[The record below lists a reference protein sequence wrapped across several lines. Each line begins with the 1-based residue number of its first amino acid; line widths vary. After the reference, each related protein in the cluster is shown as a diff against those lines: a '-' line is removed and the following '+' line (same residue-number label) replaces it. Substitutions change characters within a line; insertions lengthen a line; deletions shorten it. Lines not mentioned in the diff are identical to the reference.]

1 MALALTSD
9 GVRIDFSKMSD
20 ILVTLYNDRY
30 RVATGRCSY
39 TVEGTTLRAVSRA
52 DNQRFLG
59 PHRVVLTCVMDGMKV
74 AYDAPAFEL
83 VATSAEAE
91 PGVESETD
99 AIGIELRVG
108 EISSSI
114 VQDIVAA
121 AVAATAEALEAA
133 EEARNAEGPQGPQG
147 EPGPAGPAGP
157 QGETG
162 PQGPEGPQGPQGPQ
176 GEDGY
181 DDTEIQAKLTE
192 LEDAVALQGT
202 KASLNEAEIGQLKDS
217 KADKEGY
224 YSSLVAG
231 AAENLINTSGDGVV
245 RELTYDTAGGTADFG
260 TGTAII
266 KRMRGKSLVWNQLI
280 KLKVETSTNK
290 GLTFTIGDGIV
301 INGISEDAGSK
312 AFTSITPYMFKGHKY
327 YLAGCPSGG
336 ASTTYYLTDQSNA
349 YDYGNGVIFTP
360 TYESGVRAI
369 VLRFGAN
376 VTFSNLVFRP
386 MLIDLTQMFGAGN
399 EPATIEEFKR
409 LFPRDDYAYNAGE
422 VIHFNGRRLLTTG
435 FNQWDE
441 QWELGSIASANG
453 ALINSTS
460 NIRSANYFKVFPNTA
475 YNATYPGT
483 VLYMFWY
490 DSEFK
495 YIGNFRLY
503 QGYPKNSPAN
513 AAYAKFY
520 TDSTP
525 YNNDICINLSWS
537 GYRNG
542 EYEPYEEHIL
552 ELPYGVYGDGLKSV
566 GDVYDEVTEERYVK
580 RIEQRV
586 FTAAEKI
593 QSVNDAGIINVALI
607 SDTDL
612 YNGKKAMV
620 IGYDKQST
628 AIADTTSEGWFISG
642 GDSMMD
648 ALYLRLDGAKVG
660 GTTLVEVNAY
670 LAEHPVTCLLVLSE
684 PDVTEFET
692 PLNLG
697 YYVNDFGTEM
707 ILPENGI
714 APFTAPAV
722 FDILYAMNAVDTL
735 RNLPTNYISKE
746 SFDNFTAALSSAL
759 ANAGITMSIKATFD
773 EETGAYTYTITASKT
788 E

>member
-59 PHRVVLTCVMDGMKV
+59 PHRVVLTGVMDGMKV

-91 PGVESETD
+91 PGAESETD

-108 EISSSI
+108 EISSSL

-147 EPGPAGPAGP
+147 EPGPAGPQGP

-162 PQGPEGPQGPQGPQ
+162 PQGPEGPQGPK

-181 DDTEIQAKLTE
+181 DDTEIQAKLTK
-192 LEDAVALQGT
+192 LSDDLTLQET
-202 KASLNEAEIGQLKDS
+202 KTSLNEAEIGQLKAS

-245 RELTYDTAGGTADFG
+245 RELTYDTAGGTADIG

-266 KRMRGKSLVWNQLI
+266 KSMRGKSLVWNQLFAA
-280 KLKVETSTNK
+280 TPTNYAQQWFSPK
-290 GLTFTIGDGIV
+290 GDNLTLEV
-301 INGISEDAGSK
+301 IALPESLWA
-312 AFTSITPYMFKGHKY
+312 AFTNTKIRCVAGHKY
-327 YLAGCPSGG
+327 AVLFKVLSG
-336 ASTTYYLTDQSNA
+336 
-349 YDYGNGVIFTP
+349 DYSETNTRVIINNYTIYPNTEVIVSFTQ
-360 TYESGVRAI
+360 TAEATLS
-369 VLRFGAN
+369 LRTAECLGM
-376 VTFSNLVFRP
+376 VFR
-386 MLIDLTQMFGAGN
+386 IQVFDLTQMFGAGN

-441 QWELGSIASANG
+441 QWEIGSFIDGEPAGDANRFRSKNFIPV
-453 ALINSTS
+453 LPNTEYYVKIPNNMTS
-460 NIRSANYFKVFPNTA
+460 NDIKVFYYDKDGTWLGNSEWMGVSIHTFVTPN
-475 YNATYPGT
+475 NAS
-483 VLYMFWY
+483 L
-490 DSEFK
+490 
-495 YIGNFRLY
+495 I
-503 QGYPKNSPAN
+503 
-513 AAYAKFY
+513 KFVVAENP
-520 TDSTP
+520 P

-537 GYRNG
+537 GHRNG

-552 ELPYGVYGDGLKSV
+552 ELPYGVYGDGLKSA
-566 GDVYDEVTEERYVK
+566 GDVYDEVTEEKYVK

-593 QSVNDAGIINVALI
+593 QSVNDAGIINVTLI

-642 GDSMMD
+642 GDSLMN
-648 ALYLRLDGAKVG
+648 ALCLRLDGAKVG
-660 GTTLVEVNAY
+660 GTTLVKVNAY
-670 LAEHPVTCLLVLSE
+670 LAEHPVTCLLVLAE
-684 PDVTEFET
+684 PEVTEFET

-746 SFDNFTAALSSAL
+746 SFDNFSAALSSAL

-773 EETGAYTYTITASKT
+773 EESGTYNYTITASKN